1 MYADCDSGCEC
12 DSDSSCDEGK
22 LLGGHYTMATG
33 CWPPM
38 LPHGME
44 LPRSE
49 WPALHHSTPLFTP
62 HFSHHFSH
70 TTVEQESLDA
80 TPHRPIP
87 NPQRL
92 PDFVTLVPF
101 YALPPH
107 AGDWYLYKL
116 QTGPVVHAPPTTDH
130 ARLAAHHPPTDHAP
144 PTTDHARCCVDAPCS
159 PQVHSPAAVSLAR
172 SLVSALPPFR
182 RHCLS
187 ICRPYIRQHD
197 NQVLTKYYTGITKHI
212 PRRFKQHNSPGKK
225 KRATRRR
232 FQWRFLAIV
241 TGFATRSQA
250 MSFESEVSQPGG
262 GYAGHVA
269 KLRRRLQASTH
280 KPQSG
285 LLFVWPERLEPAVE
299 HAWWATR

>member
-1 MYADCDSGCEC
+1 MSKLMYADCDSGCEC

-62 HFSHHFSH
+62 HFAHHFSH

-116 QTGPVVHAPPTTDH
+116 QTGPVVHAPPTTDQDSFVN
-130 ARLAAHHPPTDHAP
+130 T
-144 PTTDHARCCVDAPCS
+144 PC
-159 PQVHSPAAVSLAR
+159 
-172 SLVSALPPFR
+172 
-182 RHCLS
+182 
-187 ICRPYIRQHD
+187 
-197 NQVLTKYYTGITKHI
+197 
-212 PRRFKQHNSPGKK
+212 
-225 KRATRRR
+225 
-232 FQWRFLAIV
+232 FQ
-241 TGFATRSQA
+241 GQDD
-250 MSFESEVSQPGG
+250 
-262 GYAGHVA
+262 
-269 KLRRRLQASTH
+269 
-280 KPQSG
+280 
-285 LLFVWPERLEPAVE
+285 EPAGD
-299 HAWWATR
+299 R